1 MPTILH
7 RHLRGAREPH
17 DVGCSGVSR
26 SREWSPGVHVVMP
39 SEVSTVSGDR
49 SVKELERELAE
60 AREQQAATA
69 EILKVITRSPTD
81 LASVMAT
88 VAYKAAHVCG
98 ASDAQV
104 YRVDDGALRIVA
116 SHGGVGATASAR
128 ARGLPLT
135 RGTVTGRAFLD
146 RQSIHVPDLAAVLET
161 EFPEATSY
169 QKELGFHTALAT
181 PLLSKNI
188 SIGVITIRRM
198 AVDPFSDKQI
208 AMLETFANQAVIAI
222 ENTRLFEA
230 EQASKR
236 ELQESLHQQ
245 TATAEVLKVISRSTF
260 DLQPVLEAL
269 IKDATKLCVAEQG
282 FIFRSDGEQ
291 YRLTADYNAPA
302 GFREWAQGH
311 GARPGDGSVVGRV
324 ALEDRAIQILD
335 AQADAAWRTRN
346 AEATGTSGIRTLLGV
361 PMRREGILI
370 GVIAMWRTEVRPFSD
385 KQLALVETFADQAVI
400 AIENTRLLNELRES
414 LQQQTATADV
424 LKVISRSTFDL
435 QTVLDT

>member
-1 MPTILH
+1 
-7 RHLRGAREPH
+7 
-17 DVGCSGVSR
+17 
-26 SREWSPGVHVVMP
+26 MP
-39 SEVSTVSGDR
+39 SEVSIVSGGESFDQL
-49 SVKELERELAE
+49 KRELAE
-60 AREQQAATA
+60 GREQQAATA
-69 EILKVITRSPTD
+69 EILKVISSSPTD
-81 LASVMAT
+81 LPRVMAT
-88 VAYKAAHVCG
+88 VAYNAAHVCG

-161 EFPEATSY
+161 EFPESASY
-169 QKELGFHTALAT
+169 QRELGFRTTLAT

-245 TATAEVLKVISRSTF
+245 TATA
-260 DLQPVLEAL
+260 
-269 IKDATKLCVAEQG
+269 
-282 FIFRSDGEQ
+282 
-291 YRLTADYNAPA
+291 
-302 GFREWAQGH
+302 
-311 GARPGDGSVVGRV
+311 
-324 ALEDRAIQILD
+324 
-335 AQADAAWRTRN
+335 
-346 AEATGTSGIRTLLGV
+346 
-361 PMRREGILI
+361 
-370 GVIAMWRTEVRPFSD
+370 
-385 KQLALVETFADQAVI
+385 
-400 AIENTRLLNELRES
+400 
-414 LQQQTATADV
+414 DV

-435 QTVLDT
+435 QA